1 MTEQADSSVVPTGAA
16 VTSPAMSTATPPPDA
31 VERAVGGLVA
41 TAPAAIDAEVERLLA
56 ELTADEKLGLL
67 SGDGPLVAGTLDMAR
82 RYNGEPIVAA
92 SVPRLGLPGI
102 RFTDGPRGV
111 VMYRSTAFPSSMAR
125 AATFDPA
132 LEARIGDAIG
142 VEART
147 QGANLFAGVC
157 VNLLRHP
164 AWGRAQET
172 YGEDPHLLGEMGA
185 ALVRGAQRHVL
196 ACVKH
201 FAANSM
207 ENSRFW
213 VDVQIEEAD
222 LRDLYLP
229 HFKRCVDAGVAAV
242 MTAYNKVNGVPCGHH
257 PHLVT
262 DILKGEW
269 GFDGVVMSDF
279 TLGVRNA
286 RAAVLGGQDLEM
298 PFGMVFRRLPS
309 LVRRGAI
316 PQARIDDAARR
327 ILRAQV
333 RVAGFGEPARYRQE
347 VVAGPEHRALARLAA
362 AQGMVLL
369 RNEPVA
375 SAQGADAAPV
385 LPLSAS
391 TTSSV
396 AVVGRLAASPNLGD
410 LGSSQVHPPSVVTP
424 LEGIAAAGGWDGI
437 DVRHHDGTDVAGAAS
452 LAASCDVVVVV
463 VGSDFHDEGEWVV
476 RSGGDRSSL
485 RLRAADEK
493 LVEAVARAN
502 PRVAV
507 VLVGG
512 SAFVTD
518 PWIGEVG
525 AVLVAWYPGMEGGH
539 ALADVLFGEVEPGGR
554 LPCTWPTSATVLP
567 PFRRFA
573 RTARYGPLHGYRLM
587 EASGQQPAFWFGH
600 GLGYTTTEWS
610 SPRLVSVSGGDDGSR
625 VAVIEVTV
633 ANPGGRDALDVVQ
646 AYVPEV
652 LGTHPHP
659 LNTLRGFAR
668 VLLTPGASAVA
679 RVAVVVPATADRVL
693 VGRSADPAGLVGLP
707 LDPPASA

>member
-1 MTEQADSSVVPTGAA
+1 MSVA
-16 VTSPAMSTATPPPDA
+16 SPPPDA
-31 VERAVGGLVA
+31 IERAVGAL
-41 TAPAAIDAEVERLLA
+41 APTEAAAIDAEVERLLS
-56 ELTADEKLGLL
+56 ELTVDEKVGLL
-67 SGDGPLVAGTLDMAR
+67 SGDGPLVSGTLEMAR
-82 RYNGEPIVAA
+82 LYNEEPIVAA
-92 SVPRLGLPGI
+92 SVPRLGLPGL

-132 LEARIGDAIG
+132 LEASIGDAIG

-157 VNLLRHP
+157 INLLRHP

-185 ALVRGAQRHVL
+185 ALVRGTQRHVL
-196 ACVKH
+196 ACIKH

-213 VDVQIEEAD
+213 VDVRIEEAD

-229 HFKRCVDAGVAAV
+229 HFKRCVDAGAAGV
-242 MTAYNKVNGVPCGHH
+242 MSAYNKVNGVPCGHH
-257 PHLVT
+257 RHLLT

-269 GFDGVVMSDF
+269 GFDGLVMSDF
-279 TLGVRNA
+279 TWGVRSA

-298 PFGMVFRRLPS
+298 PFGMFFRRLPS
-309 LVRRGAI
+309 LVRRGAV
-316 PQARIDDAARR
+316 PLARIDDAARR
-327 ILRAQV
+327 LLRAQV
-333 RVAGFGEPARYRQE
+333 RAAGLGEPERYRQE
-347 VVAGPEHRALARLAA
+347 VVAGPEHRALARMAA

-375 SAQGADAAPV
+375 SSAGEAAAPV
-385 LPLSAS
+385 LPLSSA
-391 TTSSV
+391 TASSV
-396 AVVGRLAASPNLGD
+396 AVVGRLAAVPNLGD
-410 LGSSQVHPPSVVTP
+410 LGSSEVHPPSVVTP

-437 DVRHHDGTDVAGAAS
+437 DVRHHDGADVRAAAALAAVCDVA
-452 LAASCDVVVVV
+452 VVV
-463 VGSDFHDEGEWVV
+463 VGSDFQDEGEWII
-476 RSGGDRSSL
+476 RAGGDRASL
-485 RLRAADEK
+485 RLGEADER

-507 VLVGG
+507 VLMGG

-518 PWIGEVG
+518 PWIHEVG
-525 AVLVAWYPGMEGGH
+525 AVLMAWYPGMEGGH

-554 LPCTWPTSATVLP
+554 LPCTWPTSTTVLP
-567 PFRRFA
+567 PFRRFT
-573 RTARYGPLHGYRLM
+573 RSVRYGPLHGYRLM
-587 EASGQQPAFWFGH
+587 EASGQEPAFWFGH
-600 GLGYTTTEWS
+600 GLGYVTTGWS
-610 SPRLVSVSGGDDGSR
+610 DPRLVSVTRCEDGSR
-625 VAVIEVTV
+625 VAVVEVTV
-633 ANPGGRDALDVVQ
+633 SNPGEREALDVVQ

-668 VLLTPGASAVA
+668 VVLLPGTEAVA
-679 RVAVVVPATADRVL
+679 RLAVVVPPTADRVL
-693 VGRSADPAGLVGLP
+693 LGRSADPAGLVAVP
-707 LDPPASA
+707 LDAGRPA